1 MDYATANEAAVTKTA
16 PAVEHVNTSK
26 GLRLARYYALEVAC
40 VLAFGVMTVA
50 WVVLSL
56 LALAF

>member
-1 MDYATANEAAVTKTA
+1 
-16 PAVEHVNTSK
+16 
-26 GLRLARYYALEVAC
+26 LRLARYYALEEAC
-40 VLAFGVMTVA
+40 VQAFGVMTVA

>member
-1 MDYATANEAAVTKTA
+1 MDYATVNEAAATRNA
-16 PAVEHVNTSK
+16 PAFENVNTSE
-26 GLRLARYYALEVAC
+26 GLRLARYYALEEAS
-40 VLAFGVMTVA
+40 VLAFGVLTVA